1 MVCRRSCML
10 CFISMILIGV
20 CYDTQHRIVLFT
32 VFFMSFVGP
41 ALLSP
46 SPRRSITLFVT
57 FKVSNF
63 EAKPNHFEPVERQK
77 LREWFSGNKALSSPI
92 VHLFLTETAPI
103 YSSK

>member
-1 MVCRRSCML
+1 
-10 CFISMILIGV
+10 MILIGV